1 MHPTPLHAAVAA
13 LVLVA
18 TPAHAER
25 EAPASAAA
33 AAAPSAGGQ
42 LALVLVLRDCSVSAV
57 EASGTTLAFAAE
69 LSNPTREVV
78 LLGGVSYALDVEG
91 KRMFEGAVPGG
102 VEVPAGGSTA
112 FPLSGRVRYAD
123 LPGIAAK
130 AALKKHVPY
139 RFVAA
144 AAVRTPSGD
153 LTVPVAREG
162 DLSVPTRPEF
172 ALAGLRIKSMNPL
185 DASIEVSVKVE
196 NENTFPLPKGLL
208 EYRITIA
215 GGEIASAEG
224 ALPVIGPGEKTV
236 IAIPVKVSL
245 KNAGRGV
252 VKALKGDAAM
262 VGLRGVA
269 SVGELAYPVDLE
281 ARLPTR

>member
-13 LVLVA
+13 LALAA
-18 TPAHAER
+18 TPAHAQR
-25 EAPASAAA
+25 DAPASAAA

-42 LALVLVLRDCSVSAV
+42 LALVLRDCSLSAV
-57 EASGTTLAFAAE
+57 EASGTTLAFTAE

-112 FPLSGRVRYAD
+112 FPLTGRVRYAD
-123 LPGIAAK
+123 LPGVAVK

-208 EYRITIA
+208 KYRITIA

-252 VKALKGDAAM
+252 VKALKGDEAM

-281 ARLPTR
+281 AHLPTR